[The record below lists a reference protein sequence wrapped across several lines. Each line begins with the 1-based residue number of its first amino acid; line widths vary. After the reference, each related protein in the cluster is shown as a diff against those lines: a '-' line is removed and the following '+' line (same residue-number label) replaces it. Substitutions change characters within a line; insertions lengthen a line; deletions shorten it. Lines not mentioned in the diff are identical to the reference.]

1 MLGHVTFRRQ
11 GYRSRAG
18 FRFGADHGESPVTVE
33 ALGLALLLVGAIPA
47 AAADLTIEH
56 TVVAPGIS
64 VAERE
69 ADLAAA
75 RAFYGFWNTGDQALL
90 DRAVAPGFTDHTL
103 PAGRPQGPSGPA
115 FASKTFR
122 AAVPDLGV
130 KVEKLVVAG
139 DMMTVHMVFTGHFT
153 GTFGKLKGI
162 GQPIRFIATDLLK
175 LANGKVTDNWHIEDN
190 LTLLQQMGVAKLD
203 M

>member
-1 MLGHVTFRRQ
+1 MTAKSIV
-11 GYRSRAG
+11 
-18 FRFGADHGESPVTVE
+18 
-33 ALGLALLLVGAIPA
+33 LAFLLANTIPA
-47 AAADLTIEH
+47 AAADVKIEDI
-56 TVVAPGIS
+56 VVAPG
-64 VAERE
+64 VPAAQRE

-122 AAVPDLGV
+122 VAVPDLGV
-130 KVEKLVVAG
+130 RVEKLVVAG
-139 DMMTVHMVFTGHFT
+139 DMMTVHMVFNGHFT
-153 GTFGKLKGI
+153 GAFGKVAGA

-175 LANGKVTDNWHIEDN
+175 LADGKVTDNWHIEDN